1 MLDIYKAS
9 AGSGKTYIL
18 VKEYIK
24 KSLSSNNRISHKSL
38 LAITFTNKA
47 ASEMKT
53 RIISTL
59 FVFSDEKN
67 NIQETSFKQLYNDL
81 KIELNYSDI
90 QLVQRS
96 KQVLLDIIHY
106 YSLFSVST
114 IDKFIH
120 KIIRAFSYEL
130 ELPSNFSVEMD
141 QNKIIKDGVI
151 ALIDEVG
158 FDSIL
163 TQDLLDYSYYKTEQ
177 NKNWDI
183 QEDLLELSKQLF
195 KDQKFLVIHDLTDVK
210 KIKKKPK

>member
-67 NIQETSFKQLYNDL
+67 NIQDKYYF
-81 KIELNYSDI
+81 
-90 QLVQRS
+90 
-96 KQVLLDIIHY
+96 VLLY
-106 YSLFSVST
+106 
-114 IDKFIH
+114 
-120 KIIRAFSYEL
+120 KI
-130 ELPSNFSVEMD
+130 P
-141 QNKIIKDGVI
+141 
-151 ALIDEVG
+151 LIG
-158 FDSIL
+158 I
-163 TQDLLDYSYYKTEQ
+163 
-177 NKNWDI
+177 
-183 QEDLLELSKQLF
+183 
-195 KDQKFLVIHDLTDVK
+195 
-210 KIKKKPK
+210 P